1 MGTEPKPI
9 PPEFSGVWIPRELL
23 ENNSITNSGK
33 ILFGIVD
40 CLAQSQ
46 RGCFGSNAY
55 LSRIISR
62 DPRTV
67 RRELQIL
74 ERLGYLVRVQGDRR
88 KIRTATSAALESRR
102 LNPGV
107 SIDDFR
113 PTPPDKNVLP
123 PRTKMS
129 ARYKEKIKDNLTPTP
144 PLRPG
149 RATKPARARISREDY
164 ERGF

>member
-55 LSRIISR
+55 LARIIGR
-62 DPRTV
+62 DPRTI

-102 LNPGV
+102 LNPAV
-107 SIDDFR
+107 TIDDFR
-113 PTPPDKNVLP
+113 PSPPDKNDRP
-123 PRTKMS
+123 PGQKCPPD
-129 ARYKEKIKDNLTPTP
+129 IK
-144 PLRPG
+144 R
-149 RATKPARARISREDY
+149 R
-164 ERGF
+164 

>member
-1 MGTEPKPI
+1 MGTEPRPI

-23 ENNSITNSGK
+23 ENNGLTNTAK

-55 LSRIISR
+55 LARIVSR

-74 ERLGYLVRVQGDRR
+74 ERLGYLVRVKGDRR
-88 KIRTATSAALESRR
+88 KIRTATSDALVNRR
-102 LNPGV
+102 LNVAV

-113 PTPPDKNVLP
+113 PSPPDKNVLP

-129 ARYKEKIKDNLTPTP
+129 SRYNEKIKPNPTPTP
-144 PLRPG
+144 SPRSG
-149 RATKPARARISREDY
+149 RASKPARARLTREDY
-164 ERGF
+164 EGGF